1 MGGPHIQDNLR
12 DMLTLYRDKRRS
24 DPVSLDEHTGRW
36 QVFRYADGTSVVT
49 DARRFSNDL
58 SAFIPDHEELKTF
71 TKGNFQAMDDPR
83 HREMRNLVSQGFT
96 PKFVQSLRPRIEQVA
111 AELLDAVRERGQ
123 DRIDLVADLAHPL
136 PVTVI
141 AEVMGLPVSDRGLF
155 RKWADALLVDNGVDA
170 LFSEEGVAAM
180 APSIREMNQYLLSY
194 VREYRA
200 SEKAGLIRDLV
211 AAETNGRK
219 LDDQEIV
226 GFLALLLIAGHLT
239 TSTLLTNTILS
250 LDENPDATKE
260 LRADPELIPGAI
272 EEVLRYR
279 SPLVWI
285 DRRAT
290 ETVRLGGREIPAG
303 SLVSVSLI
311 STMRDEAEFTDPDTF
326 DIHRKQVRHLAFG
339 MGIHFCLGAPL
350 ARLEVKTA
358 LRALFDRYRDFSV
371 PTDEP
376 IVFHDPKDFNGTKRL
391 PLDLV
396 AGR

>member
-1 MGGPHIQDNLR
+1 MGGPHVPEKLR
-12 DMLTLYRDKRRS
+12 DMLSRYEWNRQHE
-24 DPVSLDEHTGRW
+24 PVSLDDATGRW
-36 QVFRYADGTSVVT
+36 QVFRYADGMRVVT
-49 DARRFSNDL
+49 DSETFSNDL

-71 TKGNFQAMDDPR
+71 NKGNFQAMDEPR
-83 HREMRNLVSQGFT
+83 HRELRSLVSQGFT
-96 PKFVQSLRPRIEQVA
+96 PKFVRNLVPQIESFA

-123 DRIDLVADLAHPL
+123 RRIDLVADLAHPL

-141 AEVMGLPVSDRGLF
+141 AGVMGLPVSDRGLF

-180 APSIREMNQYLLSY
+180 APSIREMNQYLLNH
-194 VREYRA
+194 VRQYRGA
-200 SEKAGLIRDLV
+200 GREGLIGDLI
-211 AAETNGRK
+211 AARTNDRE

-239 TSTLLTNTILS
+239 TSTLLTNAFLS
-250 LDENPDATKE
+250 LDEH
-260 LRADPELIPGAI
+260 PEVLQEVRKDRTLIPNLI

-290 ETVRLGGREIPAG
+290 RAVQLGGQEIPAG
-303 SLVSVSLI
+303 SLVSVSLV
-311 STMRDEAEFTDPDTF
+311 STMRDETEFRNPNVF
-326 DIHRKQVRHLAFG
+326 DIHRHQIRHLAFG

-350 ARLEVKTA
+350 ARQEVGIA
-358 LRALFDRYRDFSV
+358 LNAVFDRYRSFSV

-376 IVFHDPKDFNGTKRL
+376 IEFHDPKDFNGTKRL

-396 AGR
+396 AA

>member
-1 MGGPHIQDNLR
+1 MGGPHIPEKMR
-12 DMLTLYRDKRRS
+12 DMLALYQSKRQS
-24 DPVSLDEHTGRW
+24 EPVSLDETSGRW
-36 QVFRYADGTSVVT
+36 QVFGYRDGVTVAT
-49 DARRFSNDL
+49 DAKRFSNDL

-83 HREMRNLVSQGFT
+83 HRQMRSLVSQGFT
-96 PKFVQSLRPRIEQVA
+96 PKFVQGLAPRIEQVA
-111 AELLDAVRERGQ
+111 TELLDRIRDQGR
-123 DRIDLVADLAHPL
+123 DRIDLVGDLAHPL

-141 AEVMGLPVSDRGLF
+141 AEVMGLPVADRHLF

-180 APSIREMNQYLLSY
+180 APSIREMNQYLLSH

-200 SEKAGLIRDLV
+200 SDKAGLIRALV
-211 AAETNGRK
+211 AAETDGRR

-239 TSTLLTNTILS
+239 TSTMFTNAILC
-250 LDENPDATKE
+250 LDENPGAMKE
-260 LRADPELIPGAI
+260 IRADRGLIPDML

-279 SPLVWI
+279 SPLVWL

-290 ETVRLGGREIPAG
+290 EDVELGGKRIPEG
-303 SLVSVSLI
+303 SLVSVSLV
-311 STMRDEAEFTDPDTF
+311 SVGRDESEFKDPDTF
-326 DIHRKQVRHLAFG
+326 DIHREQIRHLAFG

-350 ARLEVKTA
+350 ARMEVRIA
-358 LRALFDRYRDFSV
+358 LNAMLDRYDDFRI

-376 IVFHDPKDFNGTKRL
+376 IVFHDPKDFNGTKYL

-396 AGR
+396 VR